1 MTQGLRVRVR
11 VQFIVFINESEFV
24 CVDSVESDND
34 RFPCEIRSRATKT
47 NLYFLICIDSLRTKN
62 FCHSSL
68 MLKNTLLITISALI
82 LHRDI
87 KLCLVRALFASFRS
101 ALVATEVFEK
111 CLVCYKVEK

>member
-24 CVDSVESDND
+24 CVDSVESDNE

-62 FCHSSL
+62 FYHSSL

-82 LHRDI
+82 LYRRI
-87 KLCLVRALFASFRS
+87 
-101 ALVATEVFEK
+101 
-111 CLVCYKVEK
+111 